1 MMDILVTNDDGILA
15 EGLLALRRA
24 LEPLGRLWVVA
35 PEQEQ
40 SAASHALTLHRP
52 LRMRQISD
60 RVFSVDGT
68 PTDCVLLACRRVPE
82 LSGADIQ
89 MVVSGIN
96 HGANLGDDVTY
107 SGTVAAAIEGRM
119 MGRVSVAFSMVDWR
133 PGGFDPA
140 ARVAQRIVAKLM
152 AAGAPDGALL
162 NVNIP
167 SVPDSPIRGFR
178 VTRLGRRTYND
189 RIESMADPRGRPY
202 YWIGGDAPSWEE
214 QPGSDF
220 EAIDAGYVSITP
232 IHLDLTNYGS
242 MDLLRRWG
250 LEEEPPIARSDR
262 GRPENAVE

>member
-1 MMDILVTNDDGILA
+1 MDILVTNDDGILA

-52 LRMRQISD
+52 LRMR
-60 RVFSVDGT
+60 RVAERMFSVDGT
-68 PTDCVLLACRRVPE
+68 PTDCVLLACREVPE
-82 LSGADIQ
+82 LIDADIR
-89 MVVSGIN
+89 MVISGVN

-107 SGTVAAAIEGRM
+107 SGTVAAAMEGSM
-119 MGRVSVAFSMVDWR
+119 MGRVSAAFSLVDWHS
-133 PGGFDPA
+133 GEFDA
-140 ARVAQRIVAKLM
+140 SIRIARLIVEKLL
-152 AAGAPDGALL
+152 ATGAPNGALL
-162 NVNIP
+162 NINIP
-167 SVPDSPIRGFR
+167 NLHESDIRGFR

-189 RIESMADPRGRPY
+189 RIERMADPRGRPY

-232 IHLDLTNYGS
+232 IHLDLTDYGS

-250 LEEEPPIARSDR
+250 IEEEPPIAGSDR